1 METKDNLEKFVLQ
14 NREAFDDKAPSMD
27 LWNKLADELAKED
40 LQKTSQ
46 RPQKML
52 PVRKVWQMA
61 AGFAAVMLLGWL
73 LQWKYLQNPATV
85 SQDTVQ
91 AQPSFQ
97 KIAPEIAEAET
108 YYFMQINQLQSN
120 LKKYN
125 SKTVGIE
132 NSEVSQEVEKLDT
145 VYQNLKKDFYSS
157 GGQEE
162 VVRAMIQN
170 LQLRLQLLQQHLD
183 VVEKAEKLKKGE
195 VAL

>member
-40 LQKTSQ
+40 LQKASQ

-73 LQWKYLQNPATV
+73 LQWKYLQNSAATP
-85 SQDTVQ
+85 QDM
-91 AQPSFQ
+91 AQSNPSLQ
-97 KIAPEIAEAET
+97 KVAPEIAEAET
-108 YYFMQINQLQSN
+108 YYFMQINQLQNN

-132 NSEVSQEVEKLDT
+132 NSEVNQELDKLDT

>member
-1 METKDNLEKFVLQ
+1 
-14 NREAFDDKAPSMD
+14 
-27 LWNKLADELAKED
+27 
-40 LQKTSQ
+40 
-46 RPQKML
+46 
-52 PVRKVWQMA
+52 
-61 AGFAAVMLLGWL
+61 
-73 LQWKYLQNPATV
+73 
-85 SQDTVQ
+85 
-91 AQPSFQ
+91 
-97 KIAPEIAEAET
+97 
-108 YYFMQINQLQSN
+108 MQINQLQNN

-132 NSEVSQEVEKLDT
+132 NSEVSQELEKLDT

>member
-14 NREAFDDKAPSMD
+14 NREAFDDKMPSMD
-27 LWNKLADELAKED
+27 LWNKLADELVKED
-40 LQKTSQ
+40 AHKTSQ

-73 LQWKYLQNPATV
+73 LQWKYLQAPNSA
-85 SQDTVQ
+85 SQDM
-91 AQPSFQ
+91 AQGNPSLQ

-108 YYFMQINQLQSN
+108 YYFMQINQVQNN

-132 NSEVSQEVEKLDT
+132 NSEVSQELEKLDT

-183 VVEKAEKLKKGE
+183 IVEKAEKLKKGE